1 MAGRYNVSPRPPPAP
16 VMRYCPEQVARSEH
30 THWPFQRDF
39 RRVEFTLRWYRL
51 TTGAKDVYKLGME
64 VDTKTLLE
72 IFGAALAA
80 DYTQLKRTGNRLAK
94 NLAADSD
101 MDAAKALQSLL
112 RKKGVPL
119 QASGYM
125 ESIPRDSG
133 SRLPLVEEGAW
144 PTAPVLLNEAA
155 GQTVASFLEDAR
167 NVELLT
173 ANGVA
178 ARLGILLHGAPGT
191 GKSLLAA
198 HIAAQLHLPFY
209 VVRLDS
215 LISSRLG
222 DTAKN
227 IRTVFDFLAGKN
239 AVLFLDEID
248 AVAKVRDDQNEL
260 GELKRVVNTVLQGL
274 DSLADSV
281 IVIGATNHPHLL
293 DPAIWRRFPY
303 KIGLGEPDSD
313 VRSSMWRHFLYL
325 DDISREQDS
334 ELLGKFSAGLSGADI
349 ENIALAVRRRSILDG
364 EEPSMAHVLL
374 AVTSSKSGSPN
385 LLEKRALSHDDRR
398 SLAVMLQRDGKL
410 EVTAIARIVG
420 VSRQM
425 AHRYLKEANDG

>member
-1 MAGRYNVSPRPPPAP
+1 
-16 VMRYCPEQVARSEH
+16 
-30 THWPFQRDF
+30 
-39 RRVEFTLRWYRL
+39 
-51 TTGAKDVYKLGME
+51 ME

-94 NLAADSD
+94 DLAADSD

-144 PTAPVLLNEAA
+144 PTAPVLLNEGA

-178 ARLGILLHGAPGT
+178 ARLGLLLHGAPGT

-281 IVIGATNHPHLL
+281 IVIAATNHPHLL

-303 KIGLGEPDSD
+303 KIGLGEPDND
-313 VRSSMWRHFLYL
+313 VRSSMWQHFLYL
-325 DDISREQDS
+325 DDISRQQDA
-334 ELLGKFSAGLSGADI
+334 ELLGNFSAGLSGADI

-398 SLAVMLQRDGKL
+398 SLAVMLHRDGKL

>member
-1 MAGRYNVSPRPPPAP
+1 
-16 VMRYCPEQVARSEH
+16 
-30 THWPFQRDF
+30 
-39 RRVEFTLRWYRL
+39 
-51 TTGAKDVYKLGME
+51 ME

-94 NLAADSD
+94 NLAAANDI
-101 MDAAKALQSLL
+101 DAAKAMQSLL

-144 PTAPVLLNEAA
+144 PTAPVLLNEMA

-167 NVELLT
+167 HVELLT

-178 ARLGILLHGAPGT
+178 ARLGLLLHGAPGT

-215 LISSRLG
+215 LISARLG

-281 IVIGATNHPHLL
+281 IVIAATNHPHLL

-303 KIGLGEPDSD
+303 KIGLGEPDND
-313 VRSSMWRHFLYL
+313 VRSSMWQHFLYR
-325 DDISREQDS
+325 DDVSRHQDA
-334 ELLGKFSAGLSGADI
+334 ELLGRFSSGLSGADI

-398 SLAVMLQRDGKL
+398 SLAVMLHRDGKL